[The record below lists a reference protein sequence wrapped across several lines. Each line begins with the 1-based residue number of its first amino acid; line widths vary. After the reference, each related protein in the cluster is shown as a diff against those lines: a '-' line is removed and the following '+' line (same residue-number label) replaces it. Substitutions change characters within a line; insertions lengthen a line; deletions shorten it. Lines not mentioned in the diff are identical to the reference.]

1 MFSGE
6 ENTHLDW
13 QSRTRERSVRRE
25 RTAAVR
31 SAVFPVEKGKKETGW
46 VMVVVRSTC
55 KVGVVGVLCV
65 WLEVEKEDFLA
76 VEVMIRLKCVYFCR

>member
-1 MFSGE
+1 
-6 ENTHLDW
+6 
-13 QSRTRERSVRRE
+13 
-25 RTAAVR
+25 
-31 SAVFPVEKGKKETGW
+31 
-46 VMVVVRSTC
+46 MVVVRSTC